1 MTLKMRCLAW
11 RSDAITSGARGG
23 TPRSNW
29 NGGRSPTTEP
39 RGQKRRA
46 EPEVTPEGRGAGG
59 RDAPRAA
66 AGGVEPTKTDKQTQS
81 TGAAAR
87 HPEQDNGSRTL
98 LILIL

>member
-1 MTLKMRCLAW
+1 MLA
-11 RSDAITSGARGG
+11 RGARGG
-23 TPRSNW
+23 TPRRNW

-66 AGGVEPTKTDKQTQS
+66 PGGAEPTKTDRKTPT
-81 TGAAAR
+81 TGAAGR
-87 HPEQDNGSRTL
+87 PPEQDNGTRTY